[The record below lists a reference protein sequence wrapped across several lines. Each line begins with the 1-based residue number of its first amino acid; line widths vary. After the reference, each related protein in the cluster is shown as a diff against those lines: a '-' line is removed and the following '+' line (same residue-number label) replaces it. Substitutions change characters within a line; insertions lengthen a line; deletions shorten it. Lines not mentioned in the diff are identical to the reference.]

1 MKRTTCRDEEPDGNH
16 ATLSVLKK
24 EGASVRI
31 ESSLLFQIVE
41 SYQSGLWKLC
51 LFFSLCNDLLGDI
64 YNHKYFGGLLS
75 NLKWVGL
82 VKKHDTIRYR
92 YK

>member
-1 MKRTTCRDEEPDGNH
+1 MCVCVCGERER
-16 ATLSVLKK
+16 L
-24 EGASVRI
+24 R
-31 ESSLLFQIVE
+31 LLFQIVE

-51 LFFSLCNDLLGDI
+51 LFFISLCNDLLGDI
-64 YNHKYFGGLLS
+64 YNHKYFRGGLLS

>member
-1 MKRTTCRDEEPDGNH
+1 ME
-16 ATLSVLKK
+16 TLLV
-24 EGASVRI
+24 
-31 ESSLLFQIVE
+31 F
-41 SYQSGLWKLC
+41 
-51 LFFSLCNDLLGDI
+51 FFSLCNDLLGDI
-64 YNHKYFGGLLS
+64 YNHKYFGGGLLS